1 MKFLNI
7 TINLIIATATTS
19 TFLAISN
26 PVQAYPLDGLD
37 YTGIQRL
44 EGYRL
49 GQLGKARAKKLP
61 SGALL
66 NLKQVQPRL
75 LKNRGMQIPTADKKF
90 SQEVKKL
97 LRSSSKYGIA
107 VLDLTDLKNPLY
119 AEHNA
124 ERSSNP
130 GSVGKLAVAMAV
142 FNALKESYPS
152 DIKAREKVLK
162 NAMVVADR
170 FIVHDSHTVPFW
182 QPAKK
187 RILKRRLRIGD
198 TASLWSYLDY
208 MLSPS
213 SNAAASMVMKHMML
227 LKKFRKNY
235 PVSRKQEDEFFK
247 GSRKELSEILRTVLD
262 QGVAASGLDPTLFR
276 QGGFFTS
283 GGKKRVSG
291 GGSTGT
297 PRELLKFLF
306 NLERGLVIDQFSS
319 REIKRLIYMTQRRIR
334 YASAPALKDSAVYFK
349 SGSLYRCRA
358 EVGFS
363 CRKYRGNVTNLLNSV
378 ATVETK
384 ASNGSDGKPRHKA
397 LFYMVA
403 ITSNVLKHNAAVDHQ
418 TLATRLHR
426 LMQKRHEV
434 FNVKRILTPAELEAR
449 YQRDKKILMEKK
461 KEKQKQAVQK
471 K

>member
-1 MKFLNI
+1 MTLS
-7 TINLIIATATTS
+7 LIHSKDIY
-19 TFLAISN
+19 
-26 PVQAYPLDGLD
+26 AYPLDGTE

-49 GQLGKARAKKLP
+49 GQLGKAHAKKLP

-66 NLKQVQPRL
+66 KLNQVKPRL
-75 LKNRGMQIPTADKKF
+75 LNKHGMQIPPIDKQF
-90 SQEVKKL
+90 SNEVRKL
-97 LRSSSKYGIA
+97 LRSTTKYGIA
-107 VLDLTDLKNPLY
+107 VLDLSDLKNPVY

-124 ERSSNP
+124 DKSFNP

-142 FNALKESYPS
+142 FNALNEIYPYN
-152 DIKAREKVLK
+152 ITARENVLK
-162 NAMVVADR
+162 NARVVADG
-170 FIVHDSHTVPFW
+170 FIIHDSHKVPFW
-182 QPAKK
+182 QPQKK

-198 TASLWSYLDY
+198 TASLWTFLDY

-227 LKKFRKNY
+227 LKKFGKSY
-235 PVSRKQEDEFFK
+235 PVSKTQESAFFN
-247 GSRKELSEILRTVLD
+247 GSRKELSEVLRTGLD

-291 GGSTGT
+291 GGSTAT

-306 NLERGLVIDQFSS
+306 NLERGLVIDRFSS

-334 YASAPALKDSAVYFK
+334 YASSPALNNSAVYFK

-358 EVGFS
+358 ETGFS
-363 CRKYRGNVTNLLNSV
+363 CRKYRGNVENLLNSV
-378 ATVETK
+378 ATVETP
-384 ASNGSDGKPRHKA
+384 ANDGKDGKIKHKA
-397 LFYMVA
+397 LFYLVS

-426 LMQKRHEV
+426 LMQKRHQLG
-434 FNVKRILTPAELEAR
+434 KPS
-449 YQRDKKILMEKK
+449 KILNKPNLK
-461 KEKQKQAVQK
+461 DLLKPASK
-471 K
+471 